1 MSDRRR
7 GAGAAADRGGRV
19 ALVLGTS
26 AGGVGRHVAMLAAGL
41 ARRGHRVVV
50 AGPPSTERTF
60 GFAALG
66 ARFVPVPISD
76 RPRPPDDLR
85 AARSLR
91 SLRGADVVHAHGL
104 RAGAL
109 AALALTGAGTPLVVT
124 LHNAATAG
132 GAVGAVYG
140 LLERVVARRADRILV
155 VSPDLGERMT
165 LLGARHVEAAV
176 VPAPPLPPSARPPG
190 DIRKEL
196 GTGDRVIFL
205 TVARLAQQKG
215 LETLLDVAGA
225 VRDALPD
232 EERSRQRDQDQDQG
246 QGQEQ
251 DRDQEHGQGQGRDRE
266 AGDGNSGP
274 VFLVAG
280 EGPLHE
286 ELRRRIDRED
296 LPVRLL
302 GPRTDVADLLTVARA
317 LVVPSRW
324 EGQPLV
330 VQEAL
335 RAGTPVVATAVGG
348 IPAMT
353 GEAGLLVPYGDVAAM
368 RDAVTELLAD
378 DGRAR
383 ELADAAARRGRALP
397 GEAEAL
403 TAVLAA
409 YALPPG
415 PRETRRGPGEQGR
428 GGRCW
433 IRRHHAGHLYW
444 RG

>member
-1 MSDRRR
+1 M
-7 GAGAAADRGGRV
+7 ADRGGRV

-26 AGGVGRHVAMLAAGL
+26 AGGVGRHVAMLAGGL

-50 AGPPSTERTF
+50 AGPPSTGLAF
-60 GFAALG
+60 GFAGLG

-85 AARSLR
+85 ALRALR

-109 AALALTGAGTPLVVT
+109 AALALTGTGTPLLVT

-165 LLGARHVEAAV
+165 LLGARRVEAAV
-176 VPAPPLPPSARPPG
+176 VPAPPLVPSTRRPG
-190 DIRKEL
+190 DIRAEL
-196 GTGDRVIFL
+196 GTGDRAIFL

-225 VRDALPD
+225 VRDAL
-232 EERSRQRDQDQDQG
+232 
-246 QGQEQ
+246 
-251 DRDQEHGQGQGRDRE
+251 RE
-266 AGDGNSGP
+266 GEPGAAYSGP

-286 ELRRRIDRED
+286 ELRRRIDREE
-296 LPVRLL
+296 LPVLLL
-302 GPRTDVADLLTVARA
+302 GPRTDVADLLAVARA

-353 GEAGLLVPYGDVAAM
+353 GEAGVLVPYGDVAAM
-368 RDAVTELLAD
+368 RDAVTELLAGG
-378 DGRAR
+378 GRVR
-383 ELADAAARRGRALP
+383 ELADAATRRGRALP

-403 TAVLAA
+403 EAVLTA
-409 YALPPG
+409 YASPSG
-415 PRETRRGPGEQGR
+415 RQGR
-428 GGRCW
+428 QGRQ
-433 IRRHHAGHLYW
+433 RQ
-444 RG
+444 